1 MQGSFCKSC
10 HFWALGSSGILRP
23 AWLPQVRWHSLS
35 WELRKLSPWKRSL
48 LGKWQHSFCK
58 VKYWLSLA
66 RSGQGR
72 HSGISKQASCRGLW
86 SHDAAFQVDVEFLF
100 NSYSTKVRKH
110 SVKLVRLEK
119 EFTKQK
125 IKLWDFLPQEI
136 VRGDVVSRFK
146 GLVKFLDGRSSN
158 EWQH

>member
-1 MQGSFCKSC
+1 M
-10 HFWALGSSGILRP
+10 
-23 AWLPQVRWHSLS
+23 
-35 WELRKLSPWKRSL
+35 
-48 LGKWQHSFCK
+48 
-58 VKYWLSLA
+58 
-66 RSGQGR
+66 
-72 HSGISKQASCRGLW
+72 
-86 SHDAAFQVDVEFLF
+86 DVEFLF

-125 IKLWDFLPQEI
+125 IKLRDFLPQEI